1 VFFLSIGNGVGGAV
15 ICNGKVVDGSHSLSG
30 EICYQI
36 GTDDIRQKRF
46 NVLGETGVFE
56 QKVSAHTLSKTFGS
70 CQALFDAYCA
80 GDILARETVSQFVLE
95 LSVVLANFIGLLNPE
110 QVILGGPVIEAMSGV
125 IQEIRDT
132 AFSLSPMH
140 AEISLATLGKY
151 ASAYGAIA
159 DVFERVEQG

>member
-1 VFFLSIGNGVGGAV
+1 MLFRS
-15 ICNGKVVDGSHSLSG
+15 
-30 EICYQI
+30 
-36 GTDDIRQKRF
+36 
-46 NVLGETGVFE
+46 E

-110 QVILGGPVIEAMSGV
+110 RVILGGPVIEAMSGV

-140 AEISLATLGKY
+140 AVQFHASQVGPSSAREIYRSIREQIGRLRDFPLLGPLHPDPELAALGYRKLVLTKTY
-151 ASAYGAIA
+151 VAVYRQIGRASCR
-159 DVFERVEQG
+159 ERVCQYV